1 MGGTNEALSL
11 SLYFFFSLSPFST
24 SPFFP
29 GKNWQSHSSL
39 PPLYLHSVPYAGKTR
54 IVFFFFFFGEGK
66 GKKYSSVVTRKK
78 KKKEKNRGKI
88 RQ

>member
-11 SLYFFFSLSPFST
+11 SLSIFFLPLL
-24 SPFFP
+24 P
-29 GKNWQSHSSL
+29 SL
-39 PPLYLHSVPYAGKTR
+39 PPRFFQEKTGSPTRRCHLSIYILFRMRGKR
-54 IVFFFFFFGEGK
+54 ESFFFFFGEGK